1 MKFVDVTLSE
11 RKPEL
16 PEQETV
22 KLSYD
27 WRYENSINSGTSKLD
42 LEKNE
47 FKYNKWRTNSS
58 ISNFLENIMFA
69 NEMNLNMHIT
79 DQMHYDYLFY
89 SVKKKKRF
97 GSKKTSRDKEI
108 EKLQKVEESNL
119 AVISEYYKYNMV
131 KSKAAL
137 RVLTGSQLEIIR
149 KRLEKGGVK

>member
-11 RKPEL
+11 RKKEL
-16 PEQETV
+16 PEEETV

-79 DQMHYDYLFY
+79 DQMHYDYLFH
-89 SVKKKKRF
+89 SIKKKKRF
-97 GSKKTSRDKEI
+97 ASKKTARDKEI

-137 RVLTGSQLEIIR
+137 RVLTESQLEIIR